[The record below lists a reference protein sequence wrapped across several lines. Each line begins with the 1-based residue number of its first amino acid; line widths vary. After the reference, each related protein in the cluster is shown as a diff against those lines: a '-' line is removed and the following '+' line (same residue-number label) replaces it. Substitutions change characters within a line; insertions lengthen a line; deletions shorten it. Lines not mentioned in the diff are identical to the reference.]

1 MDLDLNLTVG
11 PEGHVVCRHCGA
23 LVGTTTSSPFDKAV
37 RNERPS
43 SAAGPGVHADPARF
57 TDRPIVLRQ
66 VFCPSCLVLLQTE
79 IVPADEPT
87 YREWS
92 LR

>member
-11 PEGHVVCRHCGA
+11 PGGCVDCRHCGA
-23 LVGTTTSSPFDKAV
+23 QVGTSTAAPLDKAV
-37 RNERPS
+37 RTQRPPS
-43 SAAGPGVHADPARF
+43 EAGPGMHADPARF

-66 VFCPSCLVLLQTE
+66 VFCPNCLVLLHTE
-79 IVPADEPT
+79 IVPADEPC
-87 YREWS
+87 YRQWS

>member
-1 MDLDLNLTVG
+1 MDLDLNLTVD
-11 PEGHVVCRHCGA
+11 PEGRVVCRHCDA
-23 LVGTTTSSPFDKAV
+23 LVGSSTRTPLDQAV

-57 TDRPIVLRQ
+57 TDRSIVLRH
-66 VFCPSCLVLLQTE
+66 VLCPGCLVLLQTE

>member
-11 PEGHVVCRHCGA
+11 AGGHVECRHCGA
-23 LVGTTTSSPFDKAV
+23 MVGTSTSTPFDQAV
-37 RNERPS
+37 RNEQPS

-57 TDRPIVLRQ
+57 TDRAIVLRR
-66 VFCPSCLVLLQTE
+66 VLCPGCLVLLQTE

-87 YREWS
+87 YRQWS